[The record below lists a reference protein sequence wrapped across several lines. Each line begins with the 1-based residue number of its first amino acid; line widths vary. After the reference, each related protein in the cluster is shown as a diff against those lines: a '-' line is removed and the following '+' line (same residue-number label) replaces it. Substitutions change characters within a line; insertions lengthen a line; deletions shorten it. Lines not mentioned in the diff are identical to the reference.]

1 MKKKLKRTAW
11 KFGNHINGDE
21 ACQFYKNKNV
31 SIDDEKALR
40 KICMTGYDPDFPNK
54 VKRGDFIVG
63 GKNFGC
69 GHIHAHFYHSIKAM
83 GMAAII
89 AESVNPR
96 FYREAINNGIPI
108 ILCQTTEPI
117 KNGDVIE
124 IDVERGMVT
133 HEKTEE
139 VIYTEILPPLLK
151 EIIERG
157 GIDNYIKFKLG
168 KTLAKT
174 CAYKKRNRLKVKL
187 GQKNYETIKEE
198 GRCYG
203 SETSK

>member
-1 MKKKLKRTAW
+1 
-11 KFGNHINGDE
+11 
-21 ACQFYKNKNV
+21 
-31 SIDDEKALR
+31 
-40 KICMTGYDPDFPNK
+40 MTGYDPDFPNK
-54 VKRGDFIVG
+54 AKRGDFIVG

-69 GHIHAHFYHSIKAM
+69 GHIHAHFYHPIKAM

-96 FYREAINNGIPI
+96 FYREAINIGIPI
-108 ILCQTTEPI
+108 ILYQTTEPI

-157 GIDNYIKFKLG
+157 GIDNYIKFKLE

-174 CAYKKRNRLKVKL
+174 CVYKKRNSLKVKF
-187 GQKNYETIKEE
+187 
-198 GRCYG
+198 G
-203 SETSK
+203 SEEL